1 MSDVQEPTAA
11 VQSTGFERVVPPRR
25 PKFDELFAGAIEE
38 QLSEQRTLNELL
50 ARVETALSELRA
62 ELARAAE
69 PPPPADDTA
78 AREALAAVERAA
90 AQLQESFPQR
100 LTEVREAVVEAM
112 TAREGGETS
121 QAAEAVRSAIDTLRE
136 QANVVGKVHQSLVD
150 RNTESVDRLSA
161 LVESTATGQQST
173 VASLES
179 ATARIETLQHEM
191 RDRLAEIVASSVSD
205 LEQASAQAAASQ
217 AEQLRD
223 ALASVRSAAEQA
235 GADLPNRV
243 EAAASELRA
252 VIEDA
257 AKRLGE
263 TSRAESAELSEAAAT
278 LARVAAGLG
287 PAIATTAREVRTAM
301 REAVDE
307 DRHHVEEILGRRTD
321 EMRNAVGER
330 IDAAGA
336 QIAAEAERLRSLHE
350 STLAGLGGRDDE
362 IRTAMAAELKKV
374 SDSSAGVL
382 AALQETTAS
391 VGAGFSERIDAA
403 GRSIAEVVNEVRE
416 SLVTTAAADRDEMR
430 DALSD
435 LRGSAKQIADEL
447 QVSLEQTDAARTTS
461 TAELT
466 SLGKSVRGLQ
476 TEIEG
481 LAVRLGAAV
490 TEQESRAR
498 AASDG
503 LGERVETLL
512 ENFRGAAQAELT
524 TIQRTVAGLREEL
537 EHSTRGSSGLLEK
550 MVARLDEAAVQHVTA
565 ASNAA
570 EEVLHRTRSLEDT
583 ASALARVAGN
593 IEPALAETAGEVL
606 TALRQTAK
614 DDRAQMRDGIARIQ
628 QSAERMGESLQTTM
642 VRHIDAI
649 HASSTAELAGAN
661 QSLAAARRA
670 LEDSAGAL
678 TQSVARQAS
687 ESGAATGAQVAEL
700 QVALDDV
707 RTLLEQTLREVRTAP
722 APAPAP
728 AVAPAP
734 APVAPPVAVFP
745 VAAPVEA
752 VRDSDPIEEIRGSDD
767 ADDAADIDA
776 ESLAATLS
784 IFGGPSGTSNDD
796 EDDPD
801 DDYY

>member
-1 MSDVQEPTAA
+1 MSDAQEPTGA
-11 VQSTGFERVVPPRR
+11 VASTGFERIAAPRR

-38 QLSEQRTLNELL
+38 QLSEQRTLNDLL
-50 ARVETALSELRA
+50 TRVEASLSDLRA
-62 ELARAAE
+62 ELAKHAE

-90 AQLQESFPQR
+90 AQLQTSFPER
-100 LTEVREAVVEAM
+100 LSEVRATVVEAL
-112 TAREGGETS
+112 TQREQGEST
-121 QAAEAVRSAIDTLRE
+121 QAADAVRAAIDTLRE

-150 RNTESVDRLSA
+150 RNTESVEKLSA

-173 VASLES
+173 VAALES

-205 LEQASAQAAASQ
+205 LQEASATAAATQ
-217 AEQLRD
+217 ADQLRD
-223 ALASVRSAAEQA
+223 ALAAVRTAAEQA

-243 EAAASELRA
+243 EAAAAELRA
-252 VIEDA
+252 VVVDA
-257 AKRLGE
+257 ASSLAA
-263 TSRAESAELSEAAAT
+263 SSSAESAELTEAAST

-287 PAIATTAREVRTAM
+287 PAIATTTREVRTAM

-307 DRHHVEEILGRRTD
+307 DRSYVEEVLGRRAD
-321 EMRNAVGER
+321 ELRAAVTER
-330 IDAAGA
+330 IDAAGEKLS
-336 QIAAEAERLRSLHE
+336 AEAERLQSLHDT
-350 STLAGLGGRDDE
+350 TLAGIGNRDE
-362 IRTAMAAELKKV
+362 ELRAAMADELRKV
-374 SDSSAGVL
+374 SDSAAGVL
-382 AALQETTAS
+382 AALQETTSS
-391 VGAGFSERIDAA
+391 VGAGFTERIDAA
-403 GRSIAEVVNEVRE
+403 GANISDVVREVRE
-416 SLVTTAAADRDEMR
+416 SLVTTAAADREEMR
-430 DALSD
+430 TALSD
-435 LRGSAKQIADEL
+435 LRSSAKQIADEL
-447 QVSLEQTDAARTTS
+447 QTSLEQTDAARTSS
-461 TAELT
+461 TTELT

-481 LAVRLGAAV
+481 LAARLGAAV
-490 TEQESRAR
+490 TEQEARSR

-537 EHSTRGSSGLLEK
+537 EHSTRGSSELLEK
-550 MVARLDEAAVQHVTA
+550 MVARLDESAAQHVTA

-570 EEVLHRTRSLEDT
+570 EEVLHRTRSLEET

-670 LEDSAGAL
+670 LDDSAASL

-687 ESGAATGAQVAEL
+687 EAGAATGAQVAEL

-707 RTLLEQTLREVRTAP
+707 RTLLERTLREVRTSPPP
-722 APAPAP
+722 APAGTAP
-728 AVAPAP
+728 AAPTAIP
-734 APVAPPVAVFP
+734 DP
-745 VAAPVEA
+745 EA
-752 VRDSDPIEEIRGSDD
+752 EEIDE
-767 ADDAADIDA
+767 

-784 IFGGPSGTSNDD
+784 IFGGPSGVADEDD
-796 EDDPD
+796 EDDN
-801 DDYY
+801 YRW